1 MTVPPTEQQVD
12 DTSEI
17 WRGRPAWS
25 SFILL
30 WIFVAI
36 LAIRGVFFIWIVSWA
51 SALFHAVPILL
62 LTAIAVGLRQTALYR
77 ITRRAVYRPK
87 GFTGNQ
93 EHCISLSSI
102 ASASERKGPLDRLF
116 GTGDVILHLKDGT
129 SEHLAGIKEPEI
141 VSRKIM
147 AMI

>member
-1 MTVPPTEQQVD
+1 MEPQGD
-12 DTSEI
+12 DAVEV

-30 WIFVAI
+30 WIFVVI
-36 LAIRGVFFIWIVSWA
+36 LAIRGIAFIWIVSWL

-77 ITRRAVYRPK
+77 ITRRAVYRSK
-87 GFTGNQ
+87 GFTGTQ
-93 EHCISLSSI
+93 EHSVSLSQIDST
-102 ASASERKGPLDRLF
+102 SERMGPLDRLF

-129 SEHLAGIKEPEI
+129 TERLAGIKEPEI
-141 VSRKIM
+141 VSRKIT